1 MIFFGTGDREHPNS
15 TNVVN
20 RIYAIKN
27 EWTNPAPAT
36 LTESDLI
43 DVTSDLI
50 QMGTAEEKEATR
62 EGLENSKGWYFQLEN
77 LGEQITS
84 SVTVYAGVAY
94 FTTYTPEAGA
104 VVTDPCEAASGRG
117 QARLYAVNYL
127 TGGAVHDFSTTSET
141 DASGNVV
148 ERGKMDRSKLI
159 GTSMPSAP
167 VIAVLPGKAVLFVGV
182 EGGVAQHDP
191 DPVADLHLFYWRQ
204 ITN

>member
-27 EWTNPAPAT
+27 EWTNPVPAT

-50 QMGTAEEKEATR
+50 QMGTAAEKEATR
-62 EGLENSKGWYFQLEN
+62 QELENSKGWYFQLEN

-94 FTTYTPEAGA
+94 FTTYTPEAGT
-104 VVTDPCEAASGRG
+104 VVADPCEAASGRG

-141 DASGNVV
+141 DADGNVV

-191 DPVADLHLFYWRQ
+191 DPVADLHPFYWRQ